1 MTLRKQFI
9 IWGIILYTAVFI
21 TLILLYQYNKWFFLT
36 GEILLIASL
45 ILFVNLYKRL
55 VRPVDAI
62 GSALSLLKERNF
74 STRLIP
80 VGQSDIDNLI
90 EVYNKM
96 TEQLRIE
103 RIKQRESNYLLD
115 KLIDVGPSGI
125 IIFDFDNKVV
135 KINRRAIELIGRE
148 SEDDCIGYSLDIFDN
163 KICDYL
169 YTLKDEESK
178 IITTEGARRYK
189 IYRSGFMDNGFQR
202 PFITIEELT
211 SELISAERKSYE
223 KVIRMMSHEV
233 NNSVCA
239 VNSIVDSVIT
249 FNKGITDPM
258 VDDIC
263 NALEISKERNNNL
276 TQFMRNFADV
286 VKTPLPSKKE
296 TNIKHLVTKTA
307 NLMVPM
313 ANEHNINI
321 TIDVPDENIYI
332 EVDPTQIEQ
341 VIINSIKNSIEAIE
355 ADGEIGIKLTNNSI
369 IISDNGCGI
378 NDKIKSKL
386 FTPFF
391 STKTKGQ
398 GVGLTLIREILTNHN
413 MNFSLSTNEDHI
425 TKFVIHFNNGNK

>member
-1 MTLRKQFI
+1 M
-9 IWGIILYTAVFI
+9 
-21 TLILLYQYNKWFFLT
+21 
-36 GEILLIASL
+36 
-45 ILFVNLYKRL
+45 
-55 VRPVDAI
+55 
-62 GSALSLLKERNF
+62 
-74 STRLIP
+74 
-80 VGQSDIDNLI
+80 
-90 EVYNKM
+90 VY
-96 TEQLRIE
+96 
-103 RIKQRESNYLLD
+103 
-115 KLIDVGPSGI
+115 
-125 IIFDFDNKVV
+125 
-135 KINRRAIELIGRE
+135 
-148 SEDDCIGYSLDIFDN
+148 
-163 KICDYL
+163 
-169 YTLKDEESK
+169 
-178 IITTEGARRYK
+178 
-189 IYRSGFMDNGFQR
+189 
-202 PFITIEELT
+202 
-211 SELISAERKSYE
+211 
-223 KVIRMMSHEV
+223 
-233 NNSVCA
+233 
-239 VNSIVDSVIT
+239 
-249 FNKGITDPM
+249 
-258 VDDIC
+258 DIC

-296 TNIKHLVTKTA
+296 INIKHLVTKTA

-341 VIINSIKNSIEAIE
+341 VIINSIKNSIEAIV
-355 ADGEIGIKLTNNSI
+355 ADGEIDIKLTNNSI